1 MRKILQFHKMC
12 ITDIII
18 TFKCILQLLIMFQP
32 VGKCIIRLARHGFF
46 SYCKMHYLYLCLT
59 RPRDSNIILL
69 TFLNYKSFNLRD
81 RNTFIQCFQYSL
93 KKLYQL
99 KNFWNKT
106 DLNWIELTAVSDVYF
121 NVWWVWWMFNT

>member
-1 MRKILQFHKMC
+1 MIKILQFHKMC
-12 ITDIII
+12 ITYIII

-59 RPRDSNIILL
+59 RPRDSIFILL

-81 RNTFIQCFQYSL
+81 RNTFIHSFISVKPWGFERERMVPDTLLDRGCLLFG
-93 KKLYQL
+93 
-99 KNFWNKT
+99 W
-106 DLNWIELTAVSDVYF
+106 VSHVAY
-121 NVWWVWWMFNT
+121 WGTGLP